1 MLLTVQER
9 VWIIYKSYHKT
20 NKIASV
26 ALSLFM
32 AYWTLDYKKLAYQYY
47 REELHSNH
55 SPRHANIYNILLWL
69 TFIYFAF

>member
-32 AYWTLDYKKLAYQYY
+32 AYWTLDYK
-47 REELHSNH
+47 
-55 SPRHANIYNILLWL
+55 
-69 TFIYFAF
+69 